1 MAAELGGPE
10 GPDPEG
16 PEGPEGPGLF
26 RDLPPVKPVML
37 FPFCATTV
45 LPVAVPV
52 FTVPA
57 LAASPRLDLGAHI
70 SPVNSTPSS
79 TSPGSFS
86 RRLLSLLARLPLG
99 CDREAYVEFIEFAAA
114 WRIFNDLTTS
124 AGGRGDMSGAGNPVL
139 DGELKPLEPLEP
151 FFGEWPSLEG
161 ESGVLDGEAPTET
174 FGDAFGDASLID

>member
-1 MAAELGGPE
+1 MSWPSLSALSALSAVPDPLDPDSRRGERRRSLVELVAELGGPG

-16 PEGPEGPGLF
+16 PRLF

-52 FTVPA
+52 FAVPA
-57 LAASPRLDLGAHI
+57 FAASPRSDLGAHI

-86 RRLLSLLARLPLG
+86 RRLLSLLARLPA
-99 CDREAYVEFIEFAAA
+99 ESEFTKGIGKVYNFHPKLCITQEESEF
-114 WRIFNDLTTS
+114 WKR
-124 AGGRGDMSGAGNPVL
+124 
-139 DGELKPLEPLEP
+139 
-151 FFGEWPSLEG
+151 
-161 ESGVLDGEAPTET
+161 
-174 FGDAFGDASLID
+174 

>member
-10 GPDPEG
+10 GPD

-52 FTVPA
+52 FAVPA

-139 DGELKPLEPLEP
+139 DGEPLEPLEP

-161 ESGVLDGEAPTET
+161 ESGVLDGEVAPET